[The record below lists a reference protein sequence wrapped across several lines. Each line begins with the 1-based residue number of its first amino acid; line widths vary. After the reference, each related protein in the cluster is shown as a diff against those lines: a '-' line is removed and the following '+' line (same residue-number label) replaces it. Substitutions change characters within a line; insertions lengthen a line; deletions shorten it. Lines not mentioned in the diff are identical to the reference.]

1 MMKTV
6 TKIILIFCLVSIS
19 FSQEIVV
26 TPYGVS
32 PREALVDTLDMFD
45 VAYNAL
51 PNVGIGTLLYLKA
64 EFVDSTTTGFT
75 WAVTTSPVNST
86 YTLGTEEA
94 EGDNVEFN
102 TFTPDSTGT
111 YVITVTE
118 GATSGTITIYAG
130 TFLGIGTAGTSDT
143 GCAGFCHS
151 AYVDDWKLTGHSD
164 MLNRAFDGTL
174 SSHYGSYCVGCH
186 VVGQDGADNDGFDD
200 FDFVYPDSTAL
211 VDTYNSTDGHFYD
224 GLYDDLAAAF
234 PEAFR
239 RANIQCESCHGPG
252 SEHNGGPAMASSLDA
267 QTCAWCH
274 DSGTHH
280 AFPDQ
285 WRVSQHAAL
294 DYGAYAGGRAS
305 CAPCHSGS
313 GFIAWVDGG
322 MEPLTEAPP
331 VVPITCATCHDP
343 HSVDNEHQL
352 RGFDEVVLGD
362 GTVITDGG
370 NGKLCMNCH
379 KGRRDPSYYEYVHYS
394 SHFGPHHGP
403 QADMLAGANVPTFG
417 QTLPSSAHLA
427 GTEACVSCHMA
438 GDLTDDAG
446 NITHVG
452 GHSFSMVD
460 TDTGVDHVEACA
472 SCHGDIGE
480 SFAEKMYYF
489 NGEADHDGDGVDEG
503 LQEEVH
509 GLLEEVALLLPP
521 LDTTEVDIGG
531 DYVYT
536 LTEVKAAF
544 NYLFVEEDR
553 SLGVHNPAFTVALLK
568 VTLNALMDGNMAG
581 ELVAIEDV
589 PNDQG
594 YQVRVVWDNLVDDL
608 TAYDPVETYIVKR
621 FDDYGDEEGWTNVG
635 EVTADGSARYA
646 LDVATIFNNVGTD
659 TAWTEFKIVAI
670 TQSGV
675 VVESEVGD
683 GFSID
688 NLVPAAPTGVMAS
701 AIDNYS
707 VELAWDASAAPDVN
721 YYKIYRDGV
730 EIAMTADLNY
740 TDTSLDLGDYTYT
753 IAAVDFS
760 GNEGDVSPGVDATV
774 LSVEDGSMPLEYS
787 LAQNYP
793 NPFNPVTTIKFSLI
807 EAGMVNLTVINSA
820 GQVVTELV
828 NKKMDAGKHSINFVA
843 ENLPT
848 GLYFYTISSKN
859 FNQTKKMV
867 LLK

>member
-1 MMKTV
+1 
-6 TKIILIFCLVSIS
+6 
-19 FSQEIVV
+19 
-26 TPYGVS
+26 
-32 PREALVDTLDMFD
+32 
-45 VAYNAL
+45 
-51 PNVGIGTLLYLKA
+51 
-64 EFVDSTTTGFT
+64 
-75 WAVTTSPVNST
+75 
-86 YTLGTEEA
+86 
-94 EGDNVEFN
+94 
-102 TFTPDSTGT
+102 
-111 YVITVTE
+111 
-118 GATSGTITIYAG
+118 
-130 TFLGIGTAGTSDT
+130 
-143 GCAGFCHS
+143 
-151 AYVDDWKLTGHSD
+151 
-164 MLNRAFDGTL
+164 
-174 SSHYGSYCVGCH
+174 
-186 VVGQDGADNDGFDD
+186 
-200 FDFVYPDSTAL
+200 
-211 VDTYNSTDGHFYD
+211 
-224 GLYDDLAAAF
+224 
-234 PEAFR
+234 
-239 RANIQCESCHGPG
+239 
-252 SEHNGGPAMASSLDA
+252 
-267 QTCAWCH
+267 
-274 DSGTHH
+274 
-280 AFPDQ
+280 
-285 WRVSQHAAL
+285 
-294 DYGAYAGGRAS
+294 
-305 CAPCHSGS
+305 
-313 GFIAWVDGG
+313 
-322 MEPLTEAPP
+322 
-331 VVPITCATCHDP
+331 
-343 HSVDNEHQL
+343 
-352 RGFDEVVLGD
+352 
-362 GTVITDGG
+362 
-370 NGKLCMNCH
+370 
-379 KGRRDPSYYEYVHYS
+379 
-394 SHFGPHHGP
+394 
-403 QADMLAGANVPTFG
+403 
-417 QTLPSSAHLA
+417 
-427 GTEACVSCHMA
+427 
-438 GDLTDDAG
+438 
-446 NITHVG
+446 
-452 GHSFSMVD
+452 
-460 TDTGVDHVEACA
+460 
-472 SCHGDIGE
+472 
-480 SFAEKMYYF
+480 
-489 NGEADHDGDGVDEG
+489 
-503 LQEEVH
+503 
-509 GLLEEVALLLPP
+509 LLPP
-521 LDTTEVDIGG
+521 IGTSEVDISGT
-531 DYVYT
+531 YEFT
-536 LTEVKAAF
+536 LTEVQATF
-544 NYLFVEEDR
+544 NYFLVEEDR
-553 SLGVHNPAFTVALLK
+553 SLGIHNPAFTVALLK

-774 LSVEDGSMPLEYS
+774 LSVEDGTMPLEYS